1 MTTMALLGT
10 GTMGSGMARRIAG
23 AGLDL
28 RVWNRSPESAQ
39 ALADVATVESDPA
52 KAVQGADVVLT
63 MLWDADSVVDVV
75 HAAAPGLAEGTLW
88 LQTTT
93 VGVEG
98 TRRLAEL
105 AGQHGL
111 VFVDSPVLGTKQ
123 PAAQGQLVV
132 LAAGPDE
139 AHERATPVFEAIGK
153 RTIWVG
159 TEPGRASGLKLVV
172 NGWLATVAEGVAE
185 ALTATQALGLDPR
198 LFLEAIKGGG
208 LDAPFVGVKGG
219 AMLDGSFDPTF
230 SVAGA
235 AKDARW
241 RSRRSPLPASTSP
254 TWRCSRRRVRG
265 STGPSPTGTA
275 TSTSRPYTCRTAAH
289 ARDAMTACPS

>member
-1 MTTMALLGT
+1 MTTVALLGT

-63 MLWDADSVVDVV
+63 MLWDVDSVVDVV
-75 HAAAPGLAEGTLW
+75 QAAVPGLAEGTLW

-98 TRRLAEL
+98 ARRLAEL

-139 AHERATPVFEAIGK
+139 AHERATPVLEAISQ

-198 LFLEAIKGGG
+198 LFLEAIKGGA
-208 LDAPFVGVKGG
+208 LEAPFVALKGG

-235 AKDARW
+235 AKDAA
-241 RSRRSPLPASTSP
+241 LALE
-254 TWRCSRRRVRG
+254 
-265 STGPSPTGTA
+265 A
-275 TSTSRPYTCRTAAH
+275 FTAAGLDFADVAVLAA
-289 ARDAMTACPS
+289 ARAGLDRALADGHGDLDVAAVYLSHRRQPA